1 MSAGLRAGAPDPAG
15 MQKPESG
22 WNREL
27 LQSGGDLMQVRS
39 TIKLN
44 MPRINQL
51 TEAAVKALEMTGEAL
66 HTEVVQAQVMPFDT
80 GHLEEDATFVDY
92 SRAENGKVTLVSST
106 PYARRLYY
114 HPEYHFQTDENPNAK
129 GKWYEDWMPGG
140 DSAGFAQQVFKRF
153 YKKAGGV

>member
-1 MSAGLRAGAPDPAG
+1 
-15 MQKPESG
+15 
-22 WNREL
+22 
-27 LQSGGDLMQVRS
+27 MQVRS

-66 HTEVVQAQVMPFDT
+66 HTEVVQAQVIPFDT

-140 DSAGFAQQVFKRF
+140 KNAGDAAKAFKKF
-153 YKKAGGV
+153 YRKAGGV